1 MNLTHKNCKDDRCAL
16 CFKEHTEL
24 GRELDR
30 RTGIDVVDH
39 LGKFH
44 KWLTDQGINPE
55 TEYGW
60 GSAAYFDDENIAA
73 YVATWVEQ

>member
-1 MNLTHKNCKDDRCAL
+1 MQQTHIECKDSRCRICL
-16 CFKEHTEL
+16 SDSFKLEEEL
-24 GRELDR
+24 ISL
-30 RTGIDVVDH
+30 TGIDSIDH

-44 KWLTDQGINPE
+44 KWLHDQGINPE

-73 YVATWVEQ
+73 YVATWIE